1 MAGTSNPDWR
11 EHDGLAFFREVIA
24 GRQPQA
30 PMDESV
36 PFRPIAAGEG
46 WIHFRTCADLRH
58 RNPFGTVHGG
68 FVATVLDAATACAV
82 HTRLPRGKLASTIDF
97 QMKLMRPVS
106 IGDELHAEGR
116 VINLSRRLG
125 VAEATLKDGA
135 GKLYAH
141 ATATCMILE
150 SDPSE

>member
-1 MAGTSNPDWR
+1 MSEMSKLGWRDHAGL
-11 EHDGLAFFREVIA
+11 EFFQEVIA

-36 PFRPIAAGEG
+36 PFRPVAVGEG
-46 WIHFRTCADLRH
+46 WIRFLTRADLRH

-82 HTRLPRGKLASTIDF
+82 HTRLPRGRLATTIDF

-125 VAEATLKDGA
+125 VAEATLKDAA

-141 ATATCMILE
+141 ATATCMVLE
-150 SDPSE
+150 TDPAP